1 MFRKTKVC
9 SGLMLAFG
17 GSLMLGAL
25 PTHAQQ
31 QLERVEITGSAIKRV
46 NQEGPAPVE
55 VLTRKDIQKTGATS
69 VNELIRSIPSIDI
82 LDSGELASN
91 SPAGSGTSNIQMRGL
106 SSDNVLI
113 LLNGRRLPVNA
124 LYDSSGAGAAF
135 DINMIPISM
144 VERIEVL
151 KDGGSA
157 IYGADA
163 VAGVV
168 NVITRKEYKG
178 IELSGGYG
186 TSSRSDAKEKSAG
199 ISFGF
204 GDLATDRVNASL
216 GLDLFKRDPIFRKDR
231 DLTKSVD
238 FRDRGAGDRRSGFS
252 PYGNVI
258 DPNTGAFVGVT
269 YTPCPPENLSSG
281 ICRYDFNQS
290 LLTSY
295 NGADRLSGLGQ
306 LSYMVTPSTRTF
318 LEVTFSKTKDR
329 FEAHPVP
336 DYFLVPITDPSQ
348 APYEYIDPVTGPTG
362 QVYIAGRFMQGGPR
376 TTEREST
383 MINTV
388 LGVEGAV
395 GAFDWRANV
404 GQGVSKVKNSDSNYY
419 NANLWVPATTS
430 GALDPTS
437 TTNDPAFV
445 NSLKASPVRE
455 GKSTIKFI
463 NASVSGE
470 ITKMPAGMLA
480 FAAGFSALRDELEDS
495 PDALTQAGDV
505 IGSIQ
510 QAAVSAS
517 RTSQGLFGELAIPVL
532 SNVDAQV
539 ALRYDR
545 YPGESKTSPKLAVMW
560 RATPQFSV
568 RTSYSESFRA
578 PVLKQLYGAQ
588 EEGAITITSPI
599 QCALLGQPVPC
610 TINAY
615 QVNGANANLK
625 AEKAKTYNLG
635 LVFEPSPNFSTSID
649 FWRLQKK
656 DDISAPT
663 ITTALEQ
670 GLYEL
675 RGPRYY
681 IFTNLTNIAER
692 LHKGVDLDARVRFP
706 GTQIGSLSFRN
717 LTTYYYSLKRQD
729 SASEPLK
736 EYVNTYN
743 TPRWRNNFSV
753 TSDMGPWSVTGVLR
767 TVGGFYDSDE
777 ELPVA
782 RSTSNKVAAHEEVDL
797 QGQYSGFKG
806 LTLTAGVKNVFD
818 KMPPF
823 SAQNASDN
831 TYTQMGFAELYNVRG
846 RFYYMKLNYAFN

>member
-17 GSLMLGAL
+17 GSLMLGSL
-25 PTHAQQ
+25 PAHAQQ

-46 NQEGPAPVE
+46 NQEGPSPVE
-55 VLTRKDIQKTGATS
+55 ILTRKDIQKTGATS
-69 VNELIRSIPSIDI
+69 INELIRSIPSIDI
-82 LDSGELASN
+82 FDQGELASN

-135 DINMIPISM
+135 DINMIPVSM
-144 VERIEVL
+144 VEQIEVL

-163 VAGVV
+163 VAGVI
-168 NVITRKEYKG
+168 NIKTRKDYKG
-178 IELSGGYG
+178 LDASVGYG
-186 TSSRSDAKEKSAG
+186 TSSRSDAKEKTAG
-199 ISFGF
+199 LSVGF
-204 GDLATDRVNASL
+204 GNLQTDRYNFSV
-216 GLDLFKRDPIFRKDR
+216 GVDLLKRDPIYRGDR
-231 DLTKSVD
+231 DLTDSVD
-238 FRDRGAGDRRSGFS
+238 YRDVGAGDRRSGFS

-258 DPNTGAFVGVT
+258 DPVTGAFVGLT
-269 YTPCPPENLSSG
+269 YRPCPAENLSSG
-281 ICRYDFNQS
+281 ICRYDFNKT

-295 NGADRLSGLGQ
+295 NGADRVSGLGQ
-306 LSYMVTPSTRTF
+306 ASFMVTPDTRIFAELTY
-318 LEVTFSKTKDR
+318 SKTKDR

-336 DYFLVPITDPSQ
+336 DYFLMPIIDPAQ
-348 APYEYIDPVTGPTG
+348 NPYEYIDPVTGPTG
-362 QVYIAGRFMQGGPR
+362 QIYIAGRFMQGGPR
-376 TTEREST
+376 TTERDST

-388 LGVEGAV
+388 LGAEGTA
-395 GAFDWRANV
+395 GAFDWKANV
-404 GQGVSKVKNSDSNYY
+404 GRGQSKVKNSDSNYY
-419 NANLWVPATTS
+419 DANLWVPATTS

-437 TTNDPAFV
+437 STNDPAFV
-445 NSLKASPVRE
+445 NSLKVTPVRE
-455 GKSTIKFI
+455 GKSTITYV

-470 ITKMPAGMLA
+470 IVKMPAGMLA
-480 FAAGFSALRDELEDS
+480 FAAGFSVLRDELEDT

-505 IGSIQ
+505 VGSIQ
-510 QAAVSAS
+510 QAAVSAA
-517 RTSQGLFGELAIPVL
+517 RTSQGVFGELRVPVL
-532 SNVDAQV
+532 STVEVEA

-545 YPGESKTSPKLAVMW
+545 YPDESKASPKFGVKWA
-560 RATPQFSV
+560 ATPQLSV
-568 RTSYSESFRA
+568 RGTYSQSFRA
-578 PVLKQLYGAQ
+578 PVLKQLYGSQ
-588 EEGAITITSPI
+588 EEGAITITSAQ
-599 QCALLGQPVPC
+599 QCALLGQAVPC

-635 LVFEPSPNFSTSID
+635 LIFEPNANFSTSID

-663 ITTALEQ
+663 ITTALQQ
-670 GLYEL
+670 GLFEL

-692 LHKGVDLDARVRFP
+692 LNKGVDIDARMRFP
-706 GTQIGSLSFRN
+706 GTAIGSLSFRN
-717 LTTYYYSLKRQD
+717 MTTYYISQKRQD
-729 SASEPLK
+729 SAAEPLK
-736 EYVNTYN
+736 EYVNTYA
-743 TPRWRNNFSV
+743 TPRWRNYFSV
-753 TSDMGPWSVTGVLR
+753 TSTMGPWSATGVLR
-767 TVGGFYDSDE
+767 TVGGFWDSDE

-797 QGQYSGFKG
+797 QGQYTGFKG
-806 LTLTAGVKNVFD
+806 FTVTAGVKNVLD

-846 RFYYMKLNYAFN
+846 RFYYMKLNYQFN